1 MPRHWLEPYGPET
14 FEALRAATPTDLP
27 PLPEPPTE
35 EGARAAAVRETG
47 APLVEVPGDIAT
59 YHAYLEFGSPKFPQK
74 MLARDEVIERIR
86 TAQTLIP
93 APFTLLV
100 LDTWRSREAQRELGR
115 IYREAYPDLDAT
127 FVADPDDTELIAP
140 HTLGA
145 AVDLTL
151 AFEGKGLPLG
161 SDFDQFDA
169 TAGAMYLEREDSLT
183 DNLTAR
189 DELDRDLRRVL
200 SHAMLEAGF
209 APLASEWWHFSYGDQ
224 RWAAFYGHDASLYDQ
239 IDYRK

>member
-1 MPRHWLEPYGPET
+1 MRRWLKPYDV
-14 FEALRAATPTDLP
+14 EAVRAATPTGLP
-27 PLPEPPTE
+27 PLPEPPSDE
-35 EGARAAAVRETG
+35 AARAATVRETG
-47 APLVEVPGDIAT
+47 APLVPLPPDIPT
-59 YHAYLEFGSPKFPQK
+59 YHAYLEFGAAFPRD

-86 TAQTLIP
+86 QAQTYIP
-93 APFTLLV
+93 EPFTLLV

-115 IYREAYPDLDAT
+115 IYRETYPELDAT

-151 AFEGKGLPLG
+151 CFEGEGLPLG

-169 TAGAMYLEREDSLT
+169 TAGAMYLEREVD
-183 DNLTAR
+183 LTAKQ
-189 DELDRDLRRVL
+189 ELDRDLRRLL

-224 RWAAFYGHDASLYDQ
+224 RWAAFYGHRESLYDQ
-239 IDYRK
+239 VDYRR